1 MTIIFTIFY
10 LGSLITM
17 FAGFLHETIGL
28 DTIVTDIFIEPII
41 SVIRDQEQIELS
53 ENFFKIEP
61 IVPVL
66 TDQQTAELTSNIY
79 FLYKK
84 DFLLLADDILDKM
97 YLNGFDINTMDM
109 ESIFIE
115 NFYNIVKN
123 NAKYSHFNSND
134 YIILVLGKKVFLSI
148 MEYPLK

>member
-28 DTIVTDIFIEPII
+28 DTIVTDIF
-41 SVIRDQEQIELS
+41 
-53 ENFFKIEP
+53 IEP

-115 NFYNIVKN
+115 NFNNIVKN